1 MKNSV
6 HLGMSA
12 IPLSVVLVQ
21 NQFPQDTHWGGI
33 STYGWFMAQA
43 LAKEGVSVHVICQS
57 MDNKIEVPK
66 QISDLIHVYR
76 IPGTEPISG
85 NFKKLINKVIPDK
98 SYWFAYNAWIHFKEL
113 QKKGLKADVIDCADY
128 LGSAYFFLKDET
140 ITQPI
145 NVTCHTPSFIAD
157 EMNEGKDAKANKKNK
172 KRYSMEIESIKL
184 AFGLLSPSHRLSNL
198 LAAKTGRSLN
208 DFFTNPYPYPVQQE
222 VQIEPEI
229 VNVKRPFVLF
239 TGRIVRR
246 KGIQTL
252 INAWNNTSMKK
263 DYSLVL
269 AGKKTNHSPEFESL
283 IEQLSIPSIQF
294 IGDQNREQLAWLYQ
308 NAALVI
314 LPSQPFEN
322 YPYTCIESMGYAAP
336 TLVSDSG
343 GMSELIYDEE
353 NGWVF
358 KTGSTEHLT
367 EQIEKILN
375 MPVSDKIA
383 IGLKAQQTIKRIN
396 APNRIAQRT
405 INYYSRLINDYK
417 KS

>member
-239 TGRIVRR
+239 TGRIERR

>member
-1 MKNSV
+1 
-6 HLGMSA
+6 MSA
-12 IPLSVVLVQ
+12 LPLSIVLVQ
-21 NQFPQDTHWGGI
+21 NQFPHDTHWGGI

-43 LAKEGVSVHVICQS
+43 LAKEGVIVHVICQS
-57 MDNKIEVPK
+57 ADNKTEDPK
-66 QISDLIHVYR
+66 QISDFIHVYR

-85 NFKKLINKVIPDK
+85 NIKKLINKIITDK
-98 SYWFAYNAWIHFKEL
+98 SYWFAHNAWVHFKEL

-128 LGSAYFFLKDET
+128 LGSAFFFLKDDS
-140 ITQPI
+140 IKVPI

-157 EMNEGKDAKANKKNK
+157 EMNEGEEAKANKKYK
-172 KRYSMEIESIKL
+172 KRYEMEIESIKH
-184 AFGLLSPSHRLSNL
+184 AFGLLSPSHRLSKL

-222 VQIEPEI
+222 VQTEPEM

-239 TGRIVRR
+239 TGRIERR

-252 INAWNNTSMKK
+252 IKAWNETSVKK
-263 DYSLVL
+263 DYSLVF

-283 IEQLSIPSIQF
+283 IDQLSIPSLQF
-294 IGDQNREQLAWLYQ
+294 VGEQNREQLAWLYQ

-343 GMSELIYDEE
+343 GMSELVYDEE

-358 KTGSTEHLT
+358 KTGSVEHLT
-367 EQIEKILN
+367 EQIEIILN
-375 MPVSDKIA
+375 LPVSDKIA

-405 INYYSRLINDYK
+405 INYYNRLIDDYK